1 MIFRLLLRGG
11 ALGAKFLL
19 VLAITRYLGYEALGF
34 YGVVVAA
41 SLIASKFYSVGFSSE
56 INRLISVGGSSRRV
70 LDKVLL
76 LYLTV
81 GLVLSGLTVLIYSLF
96 QQVEAT
102 AALIACV
109 TLVLLTEHLSFEI
122 NSFVFSA
129 QKATAGALLFFIKTG
144 LWALLAVGGMM
155 LGQVAEIASV
165 LWLWVIANLLVIV
178 AGYLI
183 VVKVHRGRE
192 EGTLATATVWK
203 AGLPFYLG
211 TGLIALSQYAE
222 RFLIID
228 LEPYASLGK
237 YVYAWSAANTLQA
250 LSYAVVAVVG
260 IPLLAKRYQA
270 DQQPFTVRQLFVN
283 KWVARSLLVSAG
295 VAVLIYLFFNVVLD
309 LVGAPVPRPDNGILA
324 VLIFSFALRAIG
336 DIVWGGLIASKNS
349 RVSLASSAVCL
360 LISVPAS
367 YVLIKHYSIYGAAW
381 GNVFGII
388 VQLGVI
394 ALLTRATRMKKAVV
408 SWA

>member
-19 VLAITRYLGYEALGF
+19 VLAITHYLGYDALGF

-56 INRLISVGGSSRRV
+56 INRLISVGGSSRLV
-70 LDKVLL
+70 VDKVLL
-76 LYLTV
+76 LYLAV
-81 GLVLSGLTVLIYSLF
+81 GVLLSTLTVALYSLVSH
-96 QQVEAT
+96 VEAGT
-102 AALIACV
+102 ALIACV
-109 TLVLLTEHLSFEI
+109 TLLLLTEHLSFEI

-129 QKATAGALLFFIKTG
+129 QKANWGAMLFFFKTG
-144 LWALLAVGGMM
+144 LWALVAVAGLM
-155 LGQVAEIASV
+155 LGVVADIASV
-165 LWLWVIANLLVIV
+165 LWLWVATNILVIV

-183 VVKVHRGRE
+183 VINVHKGRPVS
-192 EGTLATATVWK
+192 TVTTASVWK

-211 TGLIALSQYAE
+211 AGLIALSQYAE
-222 RFLIID
+222 RFLILD

-237 YVYAWSAANTLQA
+237 YVYSWSAANTLQA

-260 IPLLAKRYQA
+260 IPVLAKRYKDNQQA
-270 DQQPFTVRQLFVN
+270 LTVRQLFLN
-283 KWVARSLLVSAG
+283 QWVLRSLVVSCV
-295 VAVLIYLFFNVVLD
+295 VAVLIYAFFNILLD
-309 LVGAPVPRPDNGILA
+309 YVAVDVPRPDNKILS

-349 RVSLASSAVCL
+349 RVSLISAAVCL
-360 LISVPAS
+360 AVSLPVS

-381 GNVFGII
+381 GNVFSIA
-388 VQLGVI
+388 VQLAVI
-394 ALLTRATRMKKAVV
+394 ALLSRFIRAKGRV
-408 SWA
+408 

>member
-283 KWVARSLLVSAG
+283 KWVARSLVVSAG

>member
-19 VLAITRYLGYEALGF
+19 VLAITHYLGYDALGF

-56 INRLISVGGSSRRV
+56 INRLISVGGSSRLV
-70 LDKVLL
+70 VDKVLL
-76 LYLTV
+76 LYLAV
-81 GLVLSGLTVLIYSLF
+81 GVLLSTLTVALYSLVSH
-96 QQVEAT
+96 VEAGT
-102 AALIACV
+102 ALIACV
-109 TLVLLTEHLSFEI
+109 TLLLLTEHLSFEI

-129 QKATAGALLFFIKTG
+129 QKANWGAMLFFVKTG
-144 LWALLAVGGMM
+144 LWALVAVAGLM
-155 LGQVAEIASV
+155 LGVVADIASV
-165 LWLWVIANLLVIV
+165 LWLWVATNILVIV

-183 VVKVHRGRE
+183 VINVNKGRPVS
-192 EGTLATATVWK
+192 TVTTASVWK

-211 TGLIALSQYAE
+211 AGLIALSQYAE
-222 RFLIID
+222 RFLILD

-237 YVYAWSAANTLQA
+237 YVYSWSAANTLQA

-260 IPLLAKRYQA
+260 IPVLAKRYKDNQQA
-270 DQQPFTVRQLFVN
+270 LTVRQLFLN
-283 KWVARSLLVSAG
+283 QWVLRSLVVSCV
-295 VAVLIYLFFNVVLD
+295 VAVLIYAFFNILLD
-309 LVGAPVPRPDNGILA
+309 YVAVDVPRPDNKILS

-349 RVSLASSAVCL
+349 RVSLISAAVCL
-360 LISVPAS
+360 AVSLPVS

-381 GNVFGII
+381 GNVFSIA
-388 VQLGVI
+388 VQLAVI
-394 ALLTRATRMKKAVV
+394 ALLSRFIRAKGRV
-408 SWA
+408 

>member
-19 VLAITRYLGYEALGF
+19 VLAITHYLGYDALGF

-56 INRLISVGGSSRRV
+56 INRLISVGGSSRWV
-70 LDKVLL
+70 VDKVLL
-76 LYLTV
+76 LYLAV
-81 GLVLSGLTVLIYSLF
+81 GIVLSLVTVTVYSLF
-96 QQVEAT
+96 QQVEASAT
-102 AALIACV
+102 LIVCVAL
-109 TLVLLTEHLSFEI
+109 LLLTEHLSFEI

-129 QKATAGALLFFIKTG
+129 QKATWGALLFFIKTG
-144 LWALLAVGGMM
+144 LWALLALAGMM
-155 LGQVAEIASV
+155 LGWISSIASV
-165 LWLWVIANLLVIV
+165 LWLWVAANVLVIV
-178 AGYLI
+178 VGYLI
-183 VVKVHRGRE
+183 VVNVHRGRV
-192 EGTLATATVWK
+192 TAVLTTASVWK

-228 LEPYASLGK
+228 IEPYASLGK

-260 IPLLAKRYQA
+260 IPVLAKRYQHDHQA
-270 DQQPFTVRQLFVN
+270 LTVRQLFVN
-283 KWVARSLLVSAG
+283 QWVVRALVVSG
-295 VAVLIYLFFNVVLD
+295 VVALMIVLFFNLVLD
-309 LVGAPVPRPDNGILA
+309 YVATTVPRPDNDLLG
-324 VLIFSFALRAIG
+324 VLIFSFALRAVG

-349 RVSLASSAVCL
+349 RVSLASAAICL
-360 LISVPAS
+360 LVSLPVS
-367 YVLIKHYSIYGAAW
+367 YLLIKHYSIYGAAW
-381 GNVFGII
+381 GNVFSIT

-394 ALLTRATRMKKAVV
+394 ALLTRFTRAKVTA
-408 SWA
+408 

>member
-19 VLAITRYLGYEALGF
+19 VLAITHYLGYEALGF

-56 INRLISVGGSSRRV
+56 INRLISVGGSSKRV
-70 LDKVLL
+70 VDKVLL
-76 LYLTV
+76 LYLAV
-81 GLVLSGLTVLIYSLF
+81 GLMLSVVTVLIYSLF

-129 QKATAGALLFFIKTG
+129 QKATAGALLFFVKTG

-155 LGQVAEIASV
+155 LGRVSAIASV
-165 LWLWVIANLLVIV
+165 LWLWVIANVLVIV

-183 VVKVHRGRE
+183 VVSVHRGRE
-192 EGTLATATVWK
+192 EGTLATAAVWK

-260 IPLLAKRYQA
+260 IPVLAKRYQA
-270 DQQPFTVRQLFVN
+270 DQQPFTVKQLFVN
-283 KWVARSLLVSAG
+283 KWVARSLVVSAA
-295 VAVLIYLFFNVVLD
+295 VAVAIYLFFNIVLD
-309 LVGAPVPRPDNGILA
+309 YVGAAVPRPDNGILG
-324 VLIFSFALRAIG
+324 VLTFSFALRAIG

-349 RVSLASSAVCL
+349 RVSLASSAICL
-360 LISVPAS
+360 LISVPVS
-367 YVLIKHYSIYGAAW
+367 YVLIKHWSIYGAAW
-381 GNVFGII
+381 GNVFAII
-388 VQLGVI
+388 VQLAVI
-394 ALLTRATRMKKAVV
+394 ALLTRATRAKKAVV

>member
-70 LDKVLL
+70 VDRVLL

-155 LGQVAEIASV
+155 LGQVSEIASV

-260 IPLLAKRYQA
+260 IPVLAKRYQA

-283 KWVARSLLVSAG
+283 KWVARSLVVSAG

-360 LISVPAS
+360 LISVPVS
-367 YVLIKHYSIYGAAW
+367 YLLIKHYSIYGAAW

>member
-19 VLAITRYLGYEALGF
+19 VLAITHYLGYEALGF

-70 LDKVLL
+70 IDKVLL

-81 GLVLSGLTVLIYSLF
+81 GLLLSLLTVGIYSLF
-96 QQVEAT
+96 QQVEAST
-102 AALIACV
+102 ALILCV

-155 LGQVAEIASV
+155 LDWVSGIASV
-165 LWLWVIANLLVIV
+165 LWLWVAANVLVIA

-183 VVKVHRGRE
+183 VVNVHKGRVSE
-192 EGTLATATVWK
+192 ALTTATVWK
-203 AGLPFYLG
+203 AGLPFYFG
-211 TGLIALSQYAE
+211 TGLIALSQCAE
-222 RFLIID
+222 RFLIAD

-260 IPLLAKRYQA
+260 IPVLAKRFQA
-270 DQQPFTVRQLFVN
+270 DQQAFTVRHLFVN
-283 KWVARSLLVSAG
+283 KWVMRSLLVSAA
-295 VAVLIYLFFNVVLD
+295 VAVLIFLFFNVVLD
-309 LVGAPVPRPDNGILA
+309 YVASSVPRPDNAILG

-336 DIVWGGLIASKNS
+336 DIVWGGLIASKNN
-349 RVSLASSAVCL
+349 RVSFASAAICLAV
-360 LISVPAS
+360 SVPVS

-381 GNVFGII
+381 GNVFAIV
-388 VQLGVI
+388 VQLAVI
-394 ALLTRATRMKKAVV
+394 ALLTRATRVKGALA
-408 SWA
+408 WG

>member
-19 VLAITRYLGYEALGF
+19 VLAITHYLGYEALGF

-56 INRLISVGGSSRRV
+56 INRLISVGGSSKRIVDR
-70 LDKVLL
+70 VLL
-76 LYLTV
+76 LYLAV
-81 GLVLSGLTVLIYSLF
+81 GLLLSVLTVLIYSLF

-102 AALIACV
+102 VALIACV

-129 QKATAGALLFFIKTG
+129 QKATPGALLFFIKSG

-155 LGQVAEIASV
+155 LGWVPGIASV
-165 LWLWVIANLLVIV
+165 LWLWVIANVSVIV
-178 AGYLI
+178 VGYLI
-183 VVKVHRGRE
+183 VVNVHRGRE
-192 EGTLATATVWK
+192 EGELATSTVWK

-211 TGLIALSQYAE
+211 TGLVALSQCVE
-222 RFLIID
+222 RFLIVD

-260 IPLLAKRYQA
+260 IPVLAKRFQG
-270 DQQPFTVRQLFVN
+270 DQQAFTVRHLFIN
-283 KWVARSLLVSAG
+283 KWVMRSLLVSAS
-295 VAVLIYLFFNVVLD
+295 VAAGIYLFFNIVLD
-309 LVGAPVPRPDNGILA
+309 YVATSVPRPDNGVLG

-349 RVSLASSAVCL
+349 RVSLASAAICL
-360 LISVPAS
+360 LVSVPVS

-381 GNVFGII
+381 GSVFGIT
-388 VQLGVI
+388 VQLAVI
-394 ALLTRATRMKKAVV
+394 ALLTRATRVKKAVV

>member
-19 VLAITRYLGYEALGF
+19 VLAITHYLGYEALGF

-70 LDKVLL
+70 VDKVLL
-76 LYLTV
+76 LYLAV
-81 GLVLSGLTVLIYSLF
+81 GLLLSVATVLIYSLF
-96 QQVEAT
+96 QTVEAP
-102 AALIACV
+102 AALILCV

-144 LWALLAVGGMM
+144 LWAVLAVGGMM
-155 LGQVAEIASV
+155 LDWVSGIASV
-165 LWLWVIANLLVIV
+165 LWLWVAANVLVIV

-183 VVKVHRGRE
+183 VVNVHKGRVA
-192 EGTLATATVWK
+192 GTLATATVWK

-260 IPLLAKRYQA
+260 IPVLAKRFQA
-270 DQQPFTVRQLFVN
+270 DQQAFTVKQLFIN
-283 KWVARSLLVSAG
+283 KWVMRSLVVSAA
-295 VAVLIYLFFNVVLD
+295 VAVAIYVFFNVVLD
-309 LVGAPVPRPDNGILA
+309 YVATSVPRPDNAILG

-336 DIVWGGLIASKNS
+336 DIVWGGLIASRNS
-349 RVSLASSAVCL
+349 RVSLASAAICL
-360 LISVPAS
+360 LVSVPVS
-367 YVLIKHYSIYGAAW
+367 WVLIKHYSIYGAAW
-381 GNVFGII
+381 GNVFAII

-394 ALLTRATRMKKAVV
+394 AVLTRVTGAKKAAV

>member
-19 VLAITRYLGYEALGF
+19 VLAITHYLGYDALGF

-56 INRLISVGGSSRRV
+56 INRLISVGGSSRLV
-70 LDKVLL
+70 VDKVLL
-76 LYLTV
+76 LYLAV
-81 GLVLSGLTVLIYSLF
+81 GVLLSTLTVALYSLVSH
-96 QQVEAT
+96 VEAGT
-102 AALIACV
+102 ALIACV
-109 TLVLLTEHLSFEI
+109 TLLLLTEHLSFEI

-129 QKATAGALLFFIKTG
+129 QKANWGAMLFFFKTG
-144 LWALLAVGGMM
+144 LWALVAVAGLM
-155 LGQVAEIASV
+155 LGVVADIASV
-165 LWLWVIANLLVIV
+165 LWLWVATNILVIV

-183 VVKVHRGRE
+183 VINVHKGRPVS
-192 EGTLATATVWK
+192 TVTTASVWK

-211 TGLIALSQYAE
+211 AGLIALSQYAE
-222 RFLIID
+222 RFLILD

-237 YVYAWSAANTLQA
+237 YVYSWSAANTLQA

-260 IPLLAKRYQA
+260 IPVLAKRYKDTQQA
-270 DQQPFTVRQLFVN
+270 LTVRQLFLN
-283 KWVARSLLVSAG
+283 QWVLRSLVVSCV
-295 VAVLIYLFFNVVLD
+295 VAVLIYAFFNILLD
-309 LVGAPVPRPDNGILA
+309 YVAVDVPRPDNKILS

-349 RVSLASSAVCL
+349 RVSLISAAVCL
-360 LISVPAS
+360 AVSLPVS

-381 GNVFGII
+381 GNVFSIA
-388 VQLGVI
+388 VQLAVI
-394 ALLTRATRMKKAVV
+394 ALLSRFIRAKGRV
-408 SWA
+408 

>member
-19 VLAITRYLGYEALGF
+19 VLAITHYLGYEALGF

-56 INRLISVGGSSRRV
+56 INRLISVGDSSRRV
-70 LDKVLL
+70 VDKVLL
-76 LYLTV
+76 LYLAVGLLLSLATV
-81 GLVLSGLTVLIYSLF
+81 GIYSLF
-96 QQVEAT
+96 QQVEAGT
-102 AALIACV
+102 ALILCV

-144 LWALLAVGGMM
+144 LWALLAVGAMM
-155 LGQVAEIASV
+155 LDWVSGIASV
-165 LWLWVIANLLVIV
+165 LWLWVAANVLVIV

-183 VVKVHRGRE
+183 VVSVHKGRVSK
-192 EGTLATATVWK
+192 TLTTTTVWK

-211 TGLIALSQYAE
+211 TGLIALSQCAE
-222 RFLIID
+222 RFLIAD

-260 IPLLAKRYQA
+260 IPVLAKRFQA
-270 DQQPFTVRQLFVN
+270 DQQAFSIRQLFVN
-283 KWVARSLLVSAG
+283 KWVMRSLGVSAA

-309 LVGAPVPRPDNGILA
+309 YVANSVPRPDNALLG

-336 DIVWGGLIASKNS
+336 DIVW
-349 RVSLASSAVCL
+349 AV
-360 LISVPAS
+360 
-367 YVLIKHYSIYGAAW
+367 
-381 GNVFGII
+381 
-388 VQLGVI
+388 
-394 ALLTRATRMKKAVV
+394 
-408 SWA
+408 

>member
-19 VLAITRYLGYEALGF
+19 VLAITHYLGYEALGL

-56 INRLISVGGSSRRV
+56 INRLISVGGSSRGV
-70 LDKVLL
+70 IDKVLL
-76 LYLTV
+76 LYLAV
-81 GLVLSGLTVLIYSLF
+81 GLVLSVVTVLMYSLF
-96 QQVEAT
+96 QQVVAPT
-102 AALIACV
+102 ALILCV

-144 LWALLAVGGMM
+144 LWALLAVGAMM
-155 LGQVAEIASV
+155 LGWVSGVADV
-165 LWLWVIANLLVIV
+165 LWLWVVANVLVIV

-183 VVKVHRGRE
+183 VANVHKGRAS
-192 EGTLATATVWK
+192 GTPATATVWK

-228 LEPYASLGK
+228 IEPYASLGQ

-260 IPLLAKRYQA
+260 IPVLAKRFQA
-270 DQQPFTVRQLFVN
+270 NQQPFTVRQLFVN
-283 KWVARSLLVSAG
+283 KWVMRSLAVSAA

-309 LVGAPVPRPDNGILA
+309 YVATTVPRPDNAILG

-349 RVSLASSAVCL
+349 RVSLASAAICL
-360 LISVPAS
+360 LVSVPVS

-381 GNVFGII
+381 GNVFAII

-394 ALLTRATRMKKAVV
+394 AVLTRVTRPKGALA
-408 SWA
+408 WG

>member
-19 VLAITRYLGYEALGF
+19 VLAITHYLGYEALGF

-56 INRLISVGGSSRRV
+56 INRLISVGGSSKRV
-70 LDKVLL
+70 VDKVLL
-76 LYLTV
+76 LYLAV
-81 GLVLSGLTVLIYSLF
+81 GLVLSVVTVLIYSLF

-129 QKATAGALLFFIKTG
+129 QKATAGALLFFVKTG

-155 LGQVAEIASV
+155 LGRVSAIASV
-165 LWLWVIANLLVIV
+165 LWLWVIANVLVIV

-183 VVKVHRGRE
+183 MVSVHRGRE
-192 EGTLATATVWK
+192 EGTLATAAVWK

-260 IPLLAKRYQA
+260 IPVLAKRYQA
-270 DQQPFTVRQLFVN
+270 DQQPFTVKQLFVN
-283 KWVARSLLVSAG
+283 KWVARSLVVSAA
-295 VAVLIYLFFNVVLD
+295 VAVAIYLFFNIVLD
-309 LVGAPVPRPDNGILA
+309 YVGAAVPRPDNGILG

-349 RVSLASSAVCL
+349 RVSLASSAICL
-360 LISVPAS
+360 LISVPVS
-367 YVLIKHYSIYGAAW
+367 YVLIKHWSIYGAAW
-381 GNVFGII
+381 GNVFAII
-388 VQLGVI
+388 VQLAVI
-394 ALLTRATRMKKAVV
+394 ALLTRATRAKKAVV

>member
-19 VLAITRYLGYEALGF
+19 VLAITHYLGYDALGF

-56 INRLISVGGSSRRV
+56 INRLISVGRSSRWV
-70 LDKVLL
+70 VDKVLL
-76 LYLTV
+76 LYLAV
-81 GLVLSGLTVLIYSLF
+81 GIVLSLATVTVYSLF
-96 QQVEAT
+96 QGIEASAT
-102 AALIACV
+102 LIVCVAL
-109 TLVLLTEHLSFEI
+109 LLLTEHLSFEI

-129 QKATAGALLFFIKTG
+129 QKATLGALLFFIKTG
-144 LWALLAVGGMM
+144 LWALLALGGMM
-155 LGQVAEIASV
+155 LGWVTDIASV
-165 LWLWVIANLLVIV
+165 LWLWVAANVSVMV

-183 VVKVHRGRE
+183 VVNVHRGRV
-192 EGTLATATVWK
+192 TAALTTASVWK

-260 IPLLAKRYQA
+260 IPVLAKRYQNDLQA
-270 DQQPFTVRQLFVN
+270 LTVRQLFVN
-283 KWVARSLLVSAG
+283 QWVTRALLLSGA
-295 VAVLIYLFFNVVLD
+295 VALMIVVFFNVVLD
-309 LVGAPVPRPDNGILA
+309 YVATTVPRPDNDLLA
-324 VLIFSFALRAIG
+324 VLIFSFALRAVG

-349 RVSLASSAVCL
+349 RVSLASAAICL
-360 LISVPAS
+360 LVSLPVS

-381 GNVFGII
+381 GNVFSIS
-388 VQLGVI
+388 VQLGAI
-394 ALLTRATRMKKAVV
+394 ALLTRFARVKVIA
-408 SWA
+408 

>member
-19 VLAITRYLGYEALGF
+19 VLAITHYLGYEALGF
-34 YGVVVAA
+34 YGVVMAA

-70 LDKVLL
+70 VDKVLL
-76 LYLTV
+76 LYLAV
-81 GLVLSGLTVLIYSLF
+81 GLALSIVTVLIYSLF
-96 QQVEAT
+96 QEVQAT
-102 AALIACV
+102 TALIACV

-155 LGQVAEIASV
+155 LGWVSGIASV
-165 LWLWVIANLLVIV
+165 LWLWVIANILVIV
-178 AGYLI
+178 AGYWI
-183 VVKVHRGRE
+183 VVRFHHGRTQ
-192 EGTLATATVWK
+192 GSLNTATVWK

-228 LEPYASLGK
+228 IEPYASLGK

-250 LSYAVVAVVG
+250 LSYAVVAVVA
-260 IPLLAKRYQA
+260 IPVLAKRHQA
-270 DQQPFTVRQLFVN
+270 EQQPFTVRELFVN
-283 KWVARSLLVSAG
+283 KWVMRSLLVSAA
-295 VAVLIYLFFNVVLD
+295 VAVAIYLFFNIVLD
-309 LVGAPVPRPDNGILA
+309 YVATSVARPDNAILG

-336 DIVWGGLIASKNS
+336 DIVWGGLIASRNS
-349 RVSLASSAVCL
+349 RVSLASAAICL
-360 LISVPAS
+360 LVSLPVS

-381 GNVFGII
+381 GNVFAII

-394 ALLTRATRMKKAVV
+394 AVLTRVTRAKQVPA
-408 SWA
+408 WG

>member
-19 VLAITRYLGYEALGF
+19 VLAITHYLGYDALGF

-56 INRLISVGGSSRRV
+56 INRLISVGGSSRWV
-70 LDKVLL
+70 VDKVLL
-76 LYLTV
+76 LYLAV
-81 GLVLSGLTVLIYSLF
+81 GIVLSLVTVTVYSLF
-96 QQVEAT
+96 QQVEASAT
-102 AALIACV
+102 LIMCVAL
-109 TLVLLTEHLSFEI
+109 LLLTEHLSFEI

-129 QKATAGALLFFIKTG
+129 QKATWGALLFFIKTG
-144 LWALLAVGGMM
+144 LWALLALAGMM
-155 LGQVAEIASV
+155 LGWISSIASV
-165 LWLWVIANLLVIV
+165 LWLWVAANVLVIV
-178 AGYLI
+178 VGYLI
-183 VVKVHRGRE
+183 VVNVHRGRV
-192 EGTLATATVWK
+192 TTVLTTASVWK

-228 LEPYASLGK
+228 IEPYASLGK

-260 IPLLAKRYQA
+260 IPVLAKRYQHDHQA
-270 DQQPFTVRQLFVN
+270 LTVRQLFVN
-283 KWVARSLLVSAG
+283 QWVVRALVVSG
-295 VAVLIYLFFNVVLD
+295 VVALMIVLFFNLVLD
-309 LVGAPVPRPDNGILA
+309 YVATTVPRPDNDLLG
-324 VLIFSFALRAIG
+324 VLIFSFALRAVG

-349 RVSLASSAVCL
+349 RVSLASAAICL
-360 LISVPAS
+360 LVSLPVS
-367 YVLIKHYSIYGAAW
+367 YLLIKHYSIYGAAW
-381 GNVFGII
+381 GNVFSIT

-394 ALLTRATRMKKAVV
+394 ALLTRFTRAKVTA
-408 SWA
+408 

>member
-70 LDKVLL
+70 VDRVLL

-102 AALIACV
+102 VALIACV

-155 LGQVAEIASV
+155 LGQVSEIASV

-283 KWVARSLLVSAG
+283 KWVARSLVVSAG

-349 RVSLASSAVCL
+349 RVSLASSALCL
-360 LISVPAS
+360 LISVPVS
-367 YVLIKHYSIYGAAW
+367 YLLIKHYSIYGAAW

>member
-155 LGQVAEIASV
+155 LGQVTEIASV

-270 DQQPFTVRQLFVN
+270 DQPPFTVRQLFVN
-283 KWVARSLLVSAG
+283 KWVARSLVVSAG

-360 LISVPAS
+360 LISVPVS

>member
-19 VLAITRYLGYEALGF
+19 VLAITRYLGYDALGF
-34 YGVVVAA
+34 YGVVMAA
-41 SLIASKFYSVGFSSE
+41 SFIASKFYSVGFSSE
-56 INRLISVGGSSRRV
+56 INRLISVGGSSRKV
-70 LDKVLL
+70 VEKVLL
-76 LYLTV
+76 LYLSV
-81 GLVLSGLTVLIYSLF
+81 GLALSLVTVMIYSLF

-102 AALIACV
+102 PLVILCV

-155 LGQVAEIASV
+155 FGWISGVASV
-165 LWLWVIANLLVIV
+165 LWLWVIANVLVIV

-183 VVKVHRGRE
+183 VVNEHKGRAT
-192 EGTLATATVWK
+192 GTLDAGTVWK

-260 IPLLAKRYQA
+260 IPVLAKRFQA
-270 DQQPFTVRQLFVN
+270 DQQAFTVKQLFIN
-283 KWVARSLLVSAG
+283 KWVMRSLVVSAA
-295 VAVLIYLFFNVVLD
+295 VAVAIYLFFNVVLD
-309 LVGAPVPRPDNGILA
+309 YVATSVPRPDNAILG

-349 RVSLASSAVCL
+349 RVSLASAAICL
-360 LISVPAS
+360 LVSVPVS

-381 GNVFGII
+381 GNVFAII

-394 ALLTRATRMKKAVV
+394 AVLTRVTAAKKAAL